1 MLLLRMR
8 NKIARRAK
16 SPIER
21 GVHQSPLPQLQ
32 PDQELQFSRAG
43 GDGSSVVQDASPVA
57 AAGAF
62 VGVAQQVGG
71 GSGLLGEQARLQVA
85 EDNTS
90 MTLTC

>member
-43 GDGSSVVQDASPVA
+43 GDGSSVA